1 MTTNIINAPDYTELE
16 FRIFEEDGQWVV
28 YEAITK
34 PFESEFAARHWLNDM
49 RPRCIVC
56 GSYKNSEHDRLECY
70 CTSSKGHT
78 FMHVSCEEKF
88 HAWAADHHMV
98 GPGQPT
104 SFQAGTHPR
113 RGTGQ

>member
-1 MTTNIINAPDYTELE
+1 MTTNIINVPDCTEPE

-88 HAWAADHHMV
+88 HAWAADHHS
-98 GPGQPT
+98 GPIPSLEELERTKQGE
-104 SFQAGTHPR
+104 
-113 RGTGQ
+113 